1 MPIDEEGAA
10 AAPGAAGDEAVSA
23 SKYAPPAYVVALVV
37 ACVASWCVAFCAI
50 GLELQIT
57 TTALFFVTSLALPLA
72 ARAAGRPLFSTWM
85 PALGLGPVYIAIFW
99 AGASPVFLSFALV
112 AHGALVLFSA
122 PETDTGPQTRAAVA
136 AGHGRLP
143 RWGSAAYFVITAGC
157 VIGSTTLYLS
167 GNAVFSTCQPCEC
180 DADGVLHNCDVFA
193 EAESLTLVDGLN
205 VNAVRRR
212 TLP

>member
-1 MPIDEEGAA
+1 MPG
-10 AAPGAAGDEAVSA
+10 AAPGAAGDGAVSA
-23 SKYAPPAYVVALVV
+23 SKYAPQLYAALVV

-57 TTALFFVTSLALPLA
+57 TTAFFFVTSLALRA
-72 ARAAGRPLFSTWM
+72 GRARRRAAVVLDVDAGG
-85 PALGLGPVYIAIFW
+85 GLGPVYIAIFW
-99 AGASPVFLSFALV
+99 ARASPVFLSFALV

-143 RWGSAAYFVITAGC
+143 RWGAAAYFVITAGC

-167 GNAVFSTCQPCEC
+167 DAVSRRASRVDATLMASSIIATCSP
-180 DADGVLHNCDVFA
+180 
-193 EAESLTLVDGLN
+193 
-205 VNAVRRR
+205 RRSR
-212 TLP
+212 

>member
-1 MPIDEEGAA
+1 MLHAHFVISVLESAAEERRALRKVAVATASGASDKLPIDEEGATGDGA
-10 AAPGAAGDEAVSA
+10 VLTSKHAPQL
-23 SKYAPPAYVVALVV
+23 YVALVV

-57 TTALFFVTSLALPLA
+57 TTAFFFVTSLALPLA
-72 ARAAGRPLFSTWM
+72 ARAAGRPSFSTWM

-136 AGHGRLP
+136 A
-143 RWGSAAYFVITAGC
+143 
-157 VIGSTTLYLS
+157 
-167 GNAVFSTCQPCEC
+167 
-180 DADGVLHNCDVFA
+180 
-193 EAESLTLVDGLN
+193 
-205 VNAVRRR
+205 
-212 TLP
+212 

>member
-1 MPIDEEGAA
+1 MKKTCR
-10 AAPGAAGDEAVSA
+10 AVR
-23 SKYAPPAYVVALVV
+23 ALVV

-57 TTALFFVTSLALPLA
+57 TTAFFFVTSLALPLA
-72 ARAAGRPLFSTWM
+72 ARAAGRPSFSTWM

-136 AGHGRLP
+136 AEHGRLP

-157 VIGSTTLYLS
+157 VAGSTMLTFPVTLDLDVS
-167 GNAVFSTCQPCEC
+167 AVLLRCEASSIIATCFPWP
-180 DADGVLHNCDVFA
+180 
-193 EAESLTLVDGLN
+193 S
-205 VNAVRRR
+205 R
-212 TLP
+212 

>member
-1 MPIDEEGAA
+1 DKLPNDEEGAT
-10 AAPGAAGDEAVSA
+10 AAPGAAGDGAVSVR
-23 SKYAPPAYVVALVV
+23 KYAPQLYVALVV
-37 ACVASWCVAFCAI
+37 ACIASWCVAFCAI

-57 TTALFFVTSLALPLA
+57 ATAFFFVTSLALPLA
-72 ARAAGRPLFSTWM
+72 ARAAGRPSFSTWM

-136 AGHGRLP
+136 AEHGRLP
-143 RWGSAAYFVITAGC
+143 RWGAAAYFAITAGC
-157 VIGSTTLYLS
+157 VVTATMLYLS

-180 DADGVLHNCDVFA
+180 DAKGVLLNCDVFA
-193 EAESLTLVDGLN
+193 EAESLTLV
-205 VNAVRRR
+205 
-212 TLP
+212 

>member
-1 MPIDEEGAA
+1 M
-10 AAPGAAGDEAVSA
+10 
-23 SKYAPPAYVVALVV
+23 
-37 ACVASWCVAFCAI
+37 
-50 GLELQIT
+50 
-57 TTALFFVTSLALPLA
+57 TSLALPLA
-72 ARAAGRPLFSTWM
+72 ARAAGRPSFSTWM

-157 VIGSTTLYLS
+157 VIGSTMLYLS

-205 VNAVRRR
+205 VNAFVEELYLSNKGITEIRPGAFKGLPNLEKLILKNNKIDGLEPR
-212 TLP
+212 TLRASTRSVTSISSETTSHQKQK